1 MMIKFDRD
9 VSLQWHY
16 FESNQGKAIV
26 DGIAGTV
33 TNAVFRHVL
42 SKKVVIKSPGQFA
55 EYGSSI
61 PPNITVTA
69 FL

>member
-33 TNAVFRHVL
+33 TNAVFRRFE
-42 SKKVVIKSPGQFA
+42 Q
-55 EYGSSI
+55 ESSYQ
-61 PPNITVTA
+61 VTWA
-69 FL
+69 IC